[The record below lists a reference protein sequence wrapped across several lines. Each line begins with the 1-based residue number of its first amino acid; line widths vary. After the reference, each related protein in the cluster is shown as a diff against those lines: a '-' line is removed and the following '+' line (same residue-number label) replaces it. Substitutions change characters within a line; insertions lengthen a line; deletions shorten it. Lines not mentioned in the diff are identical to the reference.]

1 MTFWMLSG
9 CALHPILTHQYAAGP
24 MPGALPAPA
33 VLRAAFSASLGT
45 DSPDQPLPFHDEL
58 TSLCH
63 FALTVTGAASY
74 ALLLAHVRAAKAGGK
89 ENPAGAS
96 TASHPWS
103 VFCTGLWR
111 WLGIEPHAGAPAAPA
126 NAWEFVLCRCELL
139 QLHGPFQLSFLCHLN
154 GPLVTPMVFGGKAG
168 WVGNLLVPADTL
180 SRSASPQPSPSHSAP
195 RRMLQRPRA
204 ANLVGHTKTCMA
216 ASGIP
221 PI

>member
-1 MTFWMLSG
+1 VTFWMLSG
-9 CALHPILTHQYAAGP
+9 CALHPILTHQYAASP

-126 NAWEFVLCRCELL
+126 NAWEFVLCSRTHTRLSAAAV
-139 QLHGPFQLSFLCHLN
+139 LHGLAAAVPCHPPPTTPTNAVTDRVAAEVWSLS
-154 GPLVTPMVFGGKAG
+154 VG
-168 WVGNLLVPADTL
+168 WQVE
-180 SRSASPQPSPSHSAP
+180 
-195 RRMLQRPRA
+195 
-204 ANLVGHTKTCMA
+204 
-216 ASGIP
+216 
-221 PI
+221 